1 MANIQKQIEQFDDN
15 IRLKRFDENKMLR
28 EKRDAILNRL
38 REKFAALRKEGKDI
52 PTFDT
57 FNQGSY
63 QMGTGIQPA
72 DGDYD
77 IDVGVRFNCVSTKYP
92 NPVTL
97 KITVADALEGH
108 TEIGTDI
115 RRSCVTVYYK
125 LNGEQA
131 YHVDLAVYTYDDPES
146 PDRKLFL
153 AKGKRN
159 AAEKDRSWEESD
171 PIGLGTWIENRF
183 PVTEDEQQFLRVIRA
198 LKRWKTEKF
207 KKDGN
212 NAPSGIGLTVAA
224 GMWFSPLLTR
234 DEFAKKTTFDDLGA
248 MRSFVGLL
256 INKFH
261 TVGSKEDGSALYR
274 LSIKIPVAPGKD
286 IFMRMTDGQMTTFRE
301 RLTQLRDRLE
311 EVAKESD
318 PVEACKLMRKEFGEE
333 FPVPDKD
340 ETGEPRGR
348 AISYGGISA

>member
-1 MANIQKQIEQFDDN
+1 MANIQTQIEQFDSN

-38 REKFAALRKEGKDI
+38 REKFAAQRREGEDI
-52 PTFDT
+52 PSFDPL
-57 FNQGSY
+57 NQGSY

-77 IDVGVRFNCVSTKYP
+77 IDVGLRFNCSKTEYP
-92 NPVTL
+92 NPVAL
-97 KITVADALEGH
+97 KIKVADALEGH

-125 LNGEQA
+125 LDGEQA

-159 AAEKDRSWEESD
+159 AAENDRSWEESD
-171 PIGLGTWIENRF
+171 PIGLGKWVENRF
-183 PVTEDEQQFLRVIRA
+183 SMDDEQQQFLRVIRA

-207 KKDGN
+207 KTDGN

-224 GMWFSPLLTR
+224 GMWFSPRLTR
-234 DEFAKKTTFDDLGA
+234 DDFAKKTTFNDLEA
-248 MRSFVGLL
+248 MQAFVMLL
-256 INKFH
+256 INRFQQ
-261 TVGSKEDGSALYR
+261 VGSKEDGSQLYR
-274 LSIKIPVAPGKD
+274 LSVNVPVAPRKD
-286 IFMRMTDGQMTTFRE
+286 IFTRMTDGQMTTFRE
-301 RLTQLRDRLE
+301 RLMQLRDRLA

-318 PVEACKLMRKEFGEE
+318 PVVACKLMRKEFGEE

-340 ETGEPRGR
+340 DTGQPRGR
-348 AISYGGISA
+348 AISSGGVSA